1 MNDVRGVSISFDITN
16 ILEVSTYPVASTL
29 NDIAGVT
36 IESFLLRHIMISSIY
51 DNATK

>member
-29 NDIAGVT
+29 KAIAGVT
-36 IESFLLRHIMISSIY
+36 IESFLHRHIMIISIY